1 MARLIFVN
9 NNPYDVFVPT
19 PNGAGRRVKVNEAVE
34 GDYFIDLANTGMLTR
49 YGGDP
54 ANVNIICSYKLSS
67 YLNASESKQKTAA
80 PVVSAAPVVPEVVPV
95 VPEVVPVVPE
105 VVPVVEPV
113 VEEVAVTTSEPSALT
128 PSDKDLMSL
137 SMEELRMVAATM
149 GLDPKPDVKKK
160 TLVKM
165 ISSGK
170 K

>member
-9 NNPYDVFVPT
+9 KNPYDVFVPT
-19 PNGAGRRVKVNEAVE
+19 PNGAGRRVKINEAVE

-67 YLNASESKQKTAA
+67 YLNASESKQKPVAPVATVAPEVLEVVA
-80 PVVSAAPVVPEVVPV
+80 PVVA
-95 VPEVVPVVPE
+95 
-105 VVPVVEPV
+105 PVVEPV
-113 VEEVAVTTSEPSALT
+113 VEEVAAVVSEPSALT

>member
-9 NNPYDVFVPT
+9 NHPYDVFVPT

-34 GDYFIDLANTGMLTR
+34 GDYFIDLANTGMLSR
-49 YGGDP
+49 YAGDP

-67 YLNASESKQKTAA
+67 YLNASESKQKPVAPVATDAPEVLEVVA
-80 PVVSAAPVVPEVVPV
+80 PVVA
-95 VPEVVPVVPE
+95 
-105 VVPVVEPV
+105 PV

-165 ISSGK
+165 IKSSK

>member
-67 YLNASESKQKTAA
+67 YLNASESKQKAAA
-80 PVVSAAPVVPEVVPV
+80 PVVSAAPVVPEVA
-95 VPEVVPVVPE
+95 
-105 VVPVVEPV
+105 PVVEPV
-113 VEEVAVTTSEPSALT
+113 VEEVASVVSEPSALT

>member
-34 GDYFIDLANTGMLTR
+34 GDYFIDLANTGMLAR

-80 PVVSAAPVVPEVVPV
+80 PVVSAAPVVPEVA
-95 VPEVVPVVPE
+95 
-105 VVPVVEPV
+105 PVVEPV
-113 VEEVAVTTSEPSALT
+113 VEEVAAVVSEPSALT

>member
-34 GDYFIDLANTGMLTR
+34 GDYFIDLANTGMLAR

-67 YLNASESKQKTAA
+67 YLNASESKQKPVA
-80 PVVSAAPVVPEVVPV
+80 PVVTVAPEVLEVVAPVVA
-95 VPEVVPVVPE
+95 
-105 VVPVVEPV
+105 PV
-113 VEEVAVTTSEPSALT
+113 VEEVAVTTSEPSALA